1 MIRIIVALDEH
12 NLMGDLSKPNGMPW
26 YCPEDLQHFKTTTL
40 HQHIVMGHTTFQKLK
55 SPLPKRTNIVVTHQ
69 IISIPNVIVKHSLNE
84 IIQRYR
90 MLDKDLYIIG
100 GASIFTQALPYVDEL
115 LISRIPG
122 TYTGNVYFPKL
133 DQSMFQL
140 KHTIPYQTFT
150 LEIYQNI
157 TLR

>member
-1 MIRIIVALDEH
+1 MIRIIVALDKH
-12 NLMGDLSKPNGMPW
+12 NLMGDLSKQNGMPW

-55 SPLPKRTNIVVTHQ
+55 VPLPHRTNIVITHQ
-69 IISIPNVIVKHSLNE
+69 NIAIENVIIKHSLKE
-84 IIQRYR
+84 VIEYYR
-90 MLDKDLYIIG
+90 TLHKDLYIIG

-122 TYTGNVYFPKL
+122 HYKGNVYFPKF

-140 KHTIPYQTFT
+140 KNKISYQTFT